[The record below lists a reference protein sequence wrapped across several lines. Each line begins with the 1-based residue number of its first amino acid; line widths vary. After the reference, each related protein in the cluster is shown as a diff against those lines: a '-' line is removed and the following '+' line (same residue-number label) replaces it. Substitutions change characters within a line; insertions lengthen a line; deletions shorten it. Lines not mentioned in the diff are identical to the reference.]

1 MLERF
6 AEYHGKTTREIA
18 GVELGFTINVGR
30 AVIRGSVDR
39 LEVDSNGEY
48 FVIDF
53 KTGKKAIS
61 PKEVATNLQLACYQL
76 AVVLDGFD
84 KKLAGTVSSGA
95 ELVYL
100 ASENKSLTTRK
111 QIVIDQD
118 EIRTKI
124 ETIAEGMGADQFQA
138 KVNTMCKKCVV
149 KSCCPIQSNGRTVI
163 E

>member
-1 MLERF
+1 MLEKF
-6 AEYHGKTTREIA
+6 AEYHAKTTRDIS
-18 GVELGFTINVGR
+18 GVELIFTINVGR

-61 PKEVATNLQLACYQL
+61 QKDAATNLQLACYQL
-76 AVVLDGFD
+76 AVALDGFE
-84 KKLAGTVSSGA
+84 KKLDGRVSTGA

-100 ASENKSLTTRK
+100 ASENKSLTTRT
-111 QIVIDQD
+111 QVVIDQD
-118 EIRTKI
+118 EIRAKI

-138 KVNTMCKKCVV
+138 KINTMCKKCVV